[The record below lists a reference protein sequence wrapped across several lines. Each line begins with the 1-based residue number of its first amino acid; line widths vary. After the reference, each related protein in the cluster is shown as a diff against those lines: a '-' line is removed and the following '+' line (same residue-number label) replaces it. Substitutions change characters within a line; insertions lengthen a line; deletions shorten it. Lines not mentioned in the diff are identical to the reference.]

1 MAHLLGYARV
11 STTDQNPD
19 LQVDELTAAGC
30 WKVWTDHASGA
41 LDRRPQLDEVLE
53 QLRPGDTLVVWRLDR
68 LGRSLR
74 HLIEVVTGL
83 DERGVGF
90 RSLRENIDTTTAGG
104 RLVFHLFGA
113 LAQFERELI
122 RDRTVA
128 GLTAARARG
137 RVGGRPSKLSAEQVR
152 QARGMYDA
160 RELTVE
166 QIGAVLGVSRTSI
179 YRALGKT
186 TTPAPPATATPA
198 PARPAEPVATTTEA
212 VGDAPAAVATGVAAP
227 AGGGAGGGALAG
239 PVSLVCGAG
248 RPGRSGA
255 RAGGGG
261 QRPHQ
266 PEGGGDRVEP
276 GQEQGVVGRGG
287 GGAAAG
293 PGRRADQLPAG
304 VGQPGRAGRR
314 APRAAVVTGRLSA
327 VRRDLSWWV

>member
-11 STTDQNPD
+11 STTEQNPD

-30 WKVWTDHASGA
+30 WRVWTDHASGA
-41 LDRRPQLDEVLE
+41 LDRRPQLDAVLE

-113 LAQFERELI
+113 LAQFEREII

-137 RVGGRPSKLSAEQVR
+137 RVGGRPSKLTAEQVR
-152 QARGMYDA
+152 QARRMYDA

-166 QIGAVLGVSRTSI
+166 QIGDVLGVSRTSI

-198 PARPAEPVATTTEA
+198 PGRPAERVATTTEA
-212 VGDAPAAVATGVAAP
+212 AREAPVAVAAGVP
-227 AGGGAGGGALAG
+227 VPVGGAPVVVRSRGRSRWFVVEADPADPEHG
-239 PVSLVCGAG
+239 PVAVVSGHTSQQAATAALGRARRRASSGAG
-248 RPGRSGA
+248 
-255 RAGGGG
+255 
-261 QRPHQ
+261 
-266 PEGGGDRVEP
+266 E
-276 GQEQGVVGRGG
+276 GVVLQVRAADQISSRLVWDSQAGRGVVHL
-287 GGAAAG
+287 G
-293 PGRRADQLPAG
+293 PP
-304 VGQPGRAGRR
+304 P
-314 APRAAVVTGRLSA
+314 
-327 VRRDLSWWV
+327 

>member
-11 STTDQNPD
+11 STTEQNPD

-41 LDRRPQLDEVLE
+41 LDRRPQLDVVLE

-113 LAQFERELI
+113 LAQFEREII

-137 RVGGRPSKLSAEQVR
+137 RVGGRPSKLTAEQVR
-152 QARGMYDA
+152 QARRMYDA

-166 QIGAVLGVSRTSI
+166 QIGAALGVSRTSI

-186 TTPAPPATATPA
+186 TRPAPSASAAAAPARKAEQVAAAKEAAARAAAPPAQLQASVGGAPVVRSRGRSRWFVVEADPA
-198 PARPAEPVATTTEA
+198 NPEHGPVAVVSGHTSQKAATTA
-212 VGDAPAAVATGVAAP
+212 LGRARSRAASDAGERALLQVRAADQI
-227 AGGGAGGGALAG
+227 
-239 PVSLVCGAG
+239 SSRLVWDSQAK
-248 RPGRSGA
+248 R
-255 RAGGGG
+255 
-261 QRPHQ
+261 
-266 PEGGGDRVEP
+266 
-276 GQEQGVVGRGG
+276 GVVQL
-287 GGAAAG
+287 G
-293 PGRRADQLPAG
+293 PP
-304 VGQPGRAGRR
+304 P
-314 APRAAVVTGRLSA
+314 
-327 VRRDLSWWV
+327 

>member
-1 MAHLLGYARV
+1 MVRVMAHLLGYARV
-11 STTDQNPD
+11 STLEQNPD
-19 LQVDELTAAGC
+19 LQVDELTSVGC
-30 WKVWTDHASGA
+30 WKVWTEHASGA

-113 LAQFERELI
+113 LAQFEREII

-137 RVGGRPSKLSAEQVR
+137 RVGGRRSKLTTEQVR
-152 QARGMYDA
+152 QARRMYDA
-160 RELTVE
+160 RELTIE

-186 TTPAPPATATPA
+186 ATAAPPATATPA
-198 PARPAEPVATTTEA
+198 PGRPAEPVA
-212 VGDAPAAVATGVAAP
+212 AAKETA
-227 AGGGAGGGALAG
+227 
-239 PVSLVCGAG
+239 
-248 RPGRSGA
+248 
-255 RAGGGG
+255 
-261 QRPHQ
+261 
-266 PEGGGDRVEP
+266 
-276 GQEQGVVGRGG
+276 
-287 GGAAAG
+287 GGAAARLAQLQTSAGGAPVVVRSRGRSRWFLVQVDPGDPEQG
-293 PGRRADQLPAG
+293 PVAVVSGHISQKAATAALGRACSRARSRASSGVGEGAVLQVRAADQISSRLVWDSQAKRG
-304 VGQPGRAGRR
+304 VVQPG
-314 APRAAVVTGRLSA
+314 PPP
-327 VRRDLSWWV
+327 

>member
-11 STTDQNPD
+11 STTEQNPD

-41 LDRRPQLDEVLE
+41 LDRRPELDAVLE

-90 RSLRENIDTTTAGG
+90 RSLRESIDTTTAGG

-113 LAQFERELI
+113 LAQFEREII

-137 RVGGRPSKLSAEQVR
+137 RVGGRPSKLTVEQVR
-152 QARGMYDA
+152 QARRMYDA

-179 YRALGKT
+179 YRALGKA
-186 TTPAPPATATPA
+186 TTPAPSATAAHA
-198 PARPAEPVATTTEA
+198 PARVAEPVAATTETA
-212 VGDAPAAVATGVAAP
+212 GDAPAELATRAP
-227 AGGGAGGGALAG
+227 ARVRGAPVGVRSRGRSRWFVVQADPADPEHG
-239 PVSLVCGAG
+239 PVAVVSGHASQKAATAALGRARGRASSRTSSGVGEGAVLQVRAADQISSRLVGDSQAG
-248 RPGRSGA
+248 R
-255 RAGGGG
+255 
-261 QRPHQ
+261 
-266 PEGGGDRVEP
+266 
-276 GQEQGVVGRGG
+276 GVV
-287 GGAAAG
+287 
-293 PGRRADQLPAG
+293 
-304 VGQPGRAGRR
+304 QPG
-314 APRAAVVTGRLSA
+314 PPP
-327 VRRDLSWWV
+327 

>member
-11 STTDQNPD
+11 STLEQNPD

-41 LDRRPQLDEVLE
+41 LDRRPQLDAVLE

-137 RVGGRPSKLSAEQVR
+137 RVGGRPSKLTAEQVR
-152 QARGMYDA
+152 QAGRMYDA

-166 QIGAVLGVSRTSI
+166 QIGTVLGVSRTSI
-179 YRALGKT
+179 YRALGKAT
-186 TTPAPPATATPA
+186 T
-198 PARPAEPVATTTEA
+198 PARPATAAPVPAGPVVRVAATTEVA
-212 VGDAPAAVATGVAAP
+212 GDAPAAVATRGPAP
-227 AGGGAGGGALAG
+227 TGGAPGVLRSRGRSRWFVVQADPADPEHG
-239 PVSLVCGAG
+239 PVAVL
-248 RPGRSGA
+248 SG
-255 RAGGGG
+255 
-261 QRPHQ
+261 HTSHK
-266 PEGGGDRVEP
+266 
-276 GQEQGVVGRGG
+276 
-287 GGAAAG
+287 AATA
-293 PGRRADQLPAG
+293 AL
-304 VGQPGRAGRR
+304 GRAGRR
-314 APRAAVVTGRLSA
+314 AASGVGEGALLQVRAADQISSRLVWDSQAGRGVVHPGPPP
-327 VRRDLSWWV
+327 

>member
-11 STTDQNPD
+11 STLEQNPD

-30 WKVWTDHASGA
+30 WKVWSDHASGA
-41 LDRRPQLDEVLE
+41 LDRRPQLDAVLE

-90 RSLRENIDTTTAGG
+90 RSLRESIDTTTAGG

-113 LAQFERELI
+113 LAQFEREII

-152 QARGMYDA
+152 QARRMYDA

-179 YRALGKT
+179 YRALGRT
-186 TTPAPPATATPA
+186 TTPTPSATAAPA
-198 PARPAEPVATTTEA
+198 PARKAEPVDTSQGTAA
-212 VGDAPAAVATGVAAP
+212 KGAAGDAPAVVATQAP
-227 AGGGAGGGALAG
+227 VPVGGAPVVVRSRGRSRWFVVEADPADPERG
-239 PVSLVCGAG
+239 PVAVVSGHTSQKAATAALG
-248 RPGRSGA
+248 RARSRASSRTLSGVGEGEGA
-255 RAGGGG
+255 RLQVRAAD
-261 QRPHQ
+261 QISSRLVWDSQ
-266 PEGGGDRVEP
+266 AKR
-276 GQEQGVVGRGG
+276 GVV
-287 GGAAAG
+287 
-293 PGRRADQLPAG
+293 
-304 VGQPGRAGRR
+304 QPG
-314 APRAAVVTGRLSA
+314 PPP
-327 VRRDLSWWV
+327 

>member
-1 MAHLLGYARV
+1 MVHLLGYARV
-11 STTDQNPD
+11 STTEQNPD
-19 LQVDELTAAGC
+19 LQVNELTAAGC
-30 WKVWTDHASGA
+30 WRVWTDHASGA
-41 LDRRPQLDEVLE
+41 LDRRPQLDDVLE

-137 RVGGRPSKLSAEQVR
+137 RVGGRPSKLSVEQVR
-152 QARGMYDA
+152 QARRMYDA

-166 QIGAVLGVSRTSI
+166 QIGDVLGVSRTSI

-186 TTPAPPATATPA
+186 TTPAPAC
-198 PARPAEPVATTTEA
+198 PAEPVATATEA
-212 VGDAPAAVATGVAAP
+212 AGDAPPAVATGVP
-227 AGGGAGGGALAG
+227 ASVGGAPGVVRSRGRSRWFVVEADPADPEHG
-239 PVSLVCGAG
+239 PVAVVSGHASQKAATAALSRARSRASSGAG
-248 RPGRSGA
+248 EGA
-255 RAGGGG
+255 PLQVRAAD
-261 QRPHQ
+261 QISSRLVWDSQ
-266 PEGGGDRVEP
+266 AKR
-276 GQEQGVVGRGG
+276 GVV
-287 GGAAAG
+287 
-293 PGRRADQLPAG
+293 
-304 VGQPGRAGRR
+304 QPG
-314 APRAAVVTGRLSA
+314 PPP
-327 VRRDLSWWV
+327 

>member
-11 STTDQNPD
+11 STTEQNPD

-30 WKVWTDHASGA
+30 WRVWTDHASGA
-41 LDRRPQLDEVLE
+41 LDRRPQLDAVLE

-83 DERGVGF
+83 DEREVGF

-113 LAQFERELI
+113 LAQFEREII

-152 QARGMYDA
+152 QARRMYDA

-186 TTPAPPATATPA
+186 TTPAHPATATPA
-198 PARPAEPVATTTEA
+198 PSRPAEPMATTTETA
-212 VGDAPAAVATGVAAP
+212 GDAPAPVATQVPAP
-227 AGGGAGGGALAG
+227 AGAAPVVVRSRGRSRWFVVEADPADPERGPVAVLSGHTSQQAATTALGRARSRASPGAGAGALLQVRVADQI
-239 PVSLVCGAG
+239 SSRLVWD
-248 RPGRSGA
+248 SQA
-255 RAGGGG
+255 R
-261 QRPHQ
+261 R
-266 PEGGGDRVEP
+266 
-276 GQEQGVVGRGG
+276 GVV
-287 GGAAAG
+287 
-293 PGRRADQLPAG
+293 
-304 VGQPGRAGRR
+304 QPG
-314 APRAAVVTGRLSA
+314 PPP
-327 VRRDLSWWV
+327 